1 MNIKAE
7 NIVAHGRG
15 SVARKKIG
23 TNVYDTST
31 PNVKATEICSFLGIN
46 SNPGKDSL

>member
-1 MNIKAE
+1 M
-7 NIVAHGRG
+7 HGRG
-15 SVARKKIG
+15 SVARKTIG

-46 SNPGKDSL
+46 SNQVFSVTLFENQEYK